1 MTGNNY
7 ERILYFCKRM
17 DNKKTVVFIL
27 NPISGNHSKETIP
40 QIIDDTLDKG
50 KFDYQVVFT
59 KYAGHAAE
67 IAHTSVAENIDIV
80 VAVGGDGTVNE
91 VARSIVHS
99 NTALGIIPC
108 GSGNGLARHLC
119 IPMDIRKSI
128 GIINRCK
135 IEALDYGVIND
146 MPFFC
151 TCGMGFDAFISL
163 KFAEAGK
170 RGPIT
175 YVENVLKEGLKYK
188 PETYEVED
196 ETGARK
202 YKAFLIA
209 CANASQY
216 GNNAY
221 IAPKATMTD
230 GLMDVIIMEPF
241 DVFDAPQISID
252 MFNKTLDRNS
262 KIKTFRAKSIHIH
275 RNTPGAIHY
284 DGDPI
289 MTGNDIDVHIEERGI
304 RIVTNPDV
312 IEDDRQPNFFL
323 NAFSGL
329 YNNINNVRGDI
340 EKQSRHI
347 QAINKI
353 LLRKLTKL

>member
-1 MTGNNY
+1 MMKKK
-7 ERILYFCKRM
+7 RI
-17 DNKKTVVFIL
+17 TFIL
-27 NPISGNHSKETIP
+27 NPISGTHSKKEIP
-40 QIIDDTLDKG
+40 ALIEETLDAELY
-50 KFDYQVVFT
+50 DHEIRFT
-59 KYAGHAAE
+59 EYAGHAAE
-67 IAHTSVAENIDIV
+67 IAKEYADKGTDII

-91 VARSIVHS
+91 VARSLVHT

-119 IPMDIRKSI
+119 LPLDVKKAIAVLNKSQ
-128 GIINRCK
+128 
-135 IEALDYGVIND
+135 IESFDYGVINEQ
-146 MPFFC
+146 PFFC

-196 ETGARK
+196 ETGATK

-221 IAPKATMTD
+221 IAPGATMKD
-230 GLMDVIIMEPF
+230 GEMDVIVMEPF
-241 DVFDAPQISID
+241 DVLDAPQIAAD
-252 MFNKTLDRNS
+252 LFMKTLGNNS
-262 KIKTFRAKSIHIH
+262 KIKTFRTKKLHIH
-275 RNTPGAIHY
+275 RKEPGAIHY

-289 MTGNDIDVHIEERGI
+289 MTGTDIDVRIEHNGI
-304 RIVTNPDV
+304 QIVVNPNAK
-312 IEDDRQPNFFL
+312 EDTGQPNPML
-323 NAFSGL
+323 NAFSDL
-329 YNNINNVRGDI
+329 FNNINNVREDI
-340 EKQSRHI
+340 EKRGKRI
-347 QAINKI
+347 QRVNKV